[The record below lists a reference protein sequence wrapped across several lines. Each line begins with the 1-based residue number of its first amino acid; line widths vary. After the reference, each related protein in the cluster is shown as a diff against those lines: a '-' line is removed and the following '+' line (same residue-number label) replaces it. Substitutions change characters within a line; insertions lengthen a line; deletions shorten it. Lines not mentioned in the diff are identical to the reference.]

1 MIEIESY
8 KPRIADKLLAD
19 NLLAFGAVC
28 VEGPMWCGKTSTA
41 ERQAKSKCM
50 IADPTDNFANRKQ
63 VSLDINF
70 AFAEASPPHLIDEWQ
85 EFPALWDATK
95 YYVDKHHGCGQIIL
109 TGSSTPP
116 EKGVLHSGAG
126 RIASFRMRPMS
137 LWECGASEGKVSLEA
152 ICKGDNVGVIPTRR
166 PELHEIV
173 ESILRGGWPGSLG
186 LPLQA
191 AMKIPVAY
199 TKRLLDRNLPELD
212 GIPRDRHKVELLLRS
227 LARNESTTVNI
238 ASIRRDI
245 SAGEGIE
252 IDERSLSAYLNSL
265 ERLFVTENIRPFS
278 PSLRSNTRIKQSEKR
293 RFCDPSIAAALLK
306 ATPAR
311 LERDLNTLGFLFE
324 SLVLRDLLCYA
335 EAFDASVYHYQD
347 YSDRE
352 IDAVIEMPDGEW
364 TAVEVKLGV
373 NQEDAAA
380 KHLLDIKRR
389 IAEKGGHPPQSLAI
403 VVGLSSAAYRRP
415 DGVYVLPITALKP

>member
-1 MIEIESY
+1 M
-8 KPRIADKLLAD
+8 
-19 NLLAFGAVC
+19 
-28 VEGPMWCGKTSTA
+28 
-41 ERQAKSKCM
+41 
-50 IADPTDNFANRKQ
+50 
-63 VSLDINF
+63 
-70 AFAEASPPHLIDEWQ
+70 
-85 EFPALWDATK
+85 
-95 YYVDKHHGCGQIIL
+95 
-109 TGSSTPP
+109 
-116 EKGVLHSGAG
+116 
-126 RIASFRMRPMS
+126 
-137 LWECGASEGKVSLEA
+137 KVP
-152 ICKGDNVGVIPTRR
+152 I
-166 PELHEIV
+166 
-173 ESILRGGWPGSLG
+173 
-186 LPLQA
+186 
-191 AMKIPVAY
+191 AY

-212 GIPRDRHKVELLLRS
+212 NIPRDRHKVELLLRF

-245 SAGEGIE
+245 AAGDGVA
-252 IDERSLSAYLNSL
+252 IDERTLSAYLNSL

-278 PSLRSNTRIKQSEKR
+278 PSLRSSVRVKQAEKR

-335 EAFDASVYHYQD
+335 EAFDATVYHYQD

-373 NQEDAAA
+373 NQEETAA
-380 KHLLDIKRR
+380 KHLLDIQRR
-389 IAEKGGHPPQSLAI
+389 VAETGGQPPQSLAI